1 LIGEGHVAGFPAIG
15 TVVQAINTE
24 PNIGLPFADGAI
36 LFAGAKLFAFLALGT
51 NNLLTIGCHS
61 ASAQDFT

>member
-1 LIGEGHVAGFPAIG
+1 LVGERNVTGFTALG
-15 TVVQAINTE
+15 TVVQAVNSK
-24 PNIGLPFADGAI
+24 PNVGLAFADGAI
-36 LFAGAKLFAFLALGT
+36 LLAGAVFFAFVTLYA